1 MISPD
6 NREIKI
12 TLGSND
18 GAKMW
23 INDAIIYNKHTGR
36 NAVAD
41 HEILIVKLKKGKNK
55 LLVKVEN
62 LGASWGLY
70 IRIIDPKNELKI
82 KKFN

>member
-1 MISPD
+1 M
-6 NREIKI
+6 KF

-23 INDAIIYNKHTGR
+23 VNDEVVYNIHVGR

-41 HEILIVKLKKGKNK
+41 QEMLLAKFKKGKNK
-55 LLVKVEN
+55 ILVKVEN

-70 IRIIDPKNELKI
+70 LRIVDPNKDLEI
-82 KKFN
+82 IQFEESQ